1 MTAEKFKNHQGFDL
15 ANFEDRRYSLSDV
28 HTYKILKSERYGTFK
43 ENTSRTFNIPPEQV
57 RFWAFANRQNKTV
70 WPDTPISES
79 YFNSSN
85 IIYNFLI

>member
-15 ANFEDRRYSLSDV
+15 ANFNRKYPFSDV
-28 HTYKILKSERYGTFK
+28 YTYKILKNEKYGTFK
-43 ENTSRTFNIPPEQV
+43 ENTIPPEQV

-70 WPDTPISES
+70 RPDTPIPES

-85 IIYNFLI
+85 FLI